1 MKLIQTIRSKMHPVR
16 FLFAILI
23 GAILLFSNA
32 IPAMAKTAP
41 KSDPT
46 EGLVQLDNILE
57 KSKEAT
63 TSDPMSLEEAEQGTK
78 NGGLNEIQGT
88 SDRGKMKRDSKSTVV
103 ELKKSID
110 KATNND

>member
-1 MKLIQTIRSKMHPVR
+1 MHPVR
-16 FLFAILI
+16 FLFALLI

-32 IPAMAKTAP
+32 IPAMAKTAT

-46 EGLVQLDNILE
+46 EGLVKLDRIQE
-57 KSKEAT
+57 KSEEAT
-63 TSDPMSLEEAEQGTK
+63 MSSPMSLKEAEQGTK

-88 SDRGKMKRDSKSTVV
+88 SNREKMKKDSKSTVV